1 MADAD
6 GIALAEGESASPSV
20 YDLIREEILEGRLA
34 ANERLKVAD
43 LAVRLGTSTN
53 PVREA
58 LQQLRGEGF
67 VLFEPNRGAR
77 VRPMDEDFVRDS
89 FEVEMLIEP
98 YLTRWFVGIVTEREL
113 DALEAIEA
121 EIETLNFADPVAPF
135 GARPAL
141 PPADLRPPL
150 QPERRRDLV
159 EAPPHPRR
167 GRPPLPGFA
176 EPAAIGGAGTPRP
189 DRADPRAG
197 RRRRRRAGQAA
208 RREFR
213 QASGR
218 AHARCRPTVTNA
230 PLGRKAPRAALCE
243 SGRNARSSGPG
254 RGYSMPALSSRTA
267 SVALAPIVV
276 TGRGGSGCGRAKP
289 A

>member
-121 EIETLNFADPVAPF
+121 EIETLNFEDPVLHS
-135 GARPAL
+135 AL
-141 PPADLRPPL
+141 DLRFHRL
-150 QPERRRDLV
+150 IYARHYNRNAAEIWWKHRRILGAVARSFPVSLSRRLSVVQEHRALIALIRAQDADGAAALVKQHVENSGKHLV
-159 EAPPHPRR
+159 ERM
-167 GRPPLPGFA
+167 
-176 EPAAIGGAGTPRP
+176 
-189 DRADPRAG
+189 
-197 RRRRRRAGQAA
+197 
-208 RREFR
+208 
-213 QASGR
+213 
-218 AHARCRPTVTNA
+218 
-230 PLGRKAPRAALCE
+230 RAAGHRE
-243 SGRNARSSGPG
+243 H
-254 RGYSMPALSSRTA
+254 
-267 SVALAPIVV
+267 
-276 TGRGGSGCGRAKP
+276 RA
-289 A
+289 